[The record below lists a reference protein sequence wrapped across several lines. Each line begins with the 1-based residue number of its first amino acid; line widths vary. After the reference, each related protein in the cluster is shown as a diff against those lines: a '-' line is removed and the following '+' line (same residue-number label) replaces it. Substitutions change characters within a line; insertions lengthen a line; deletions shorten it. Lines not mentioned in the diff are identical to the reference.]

1 LKEEAKT
8 RDSLIELSAR
18 GTAREVATIAEDGIP
33 ADSGVAGL
41 NSGDSSGNVAL
52 KLLA

>member
-1 LKEEAKT
+1 LKEEAKN
-8 RDSLIELSAR
+8 RDSLIELSAT
-18 GTAREVATIAEDGIP
+18 GTAREVAAIAEESIP

-41 NSGDSSGNVAL
+41 NSRDSSGNVAL